1 MPDFEKED
9 KDEQIKWLIKLN
21 EDKTKTII
29 ELEKE
34 IQDLKRFIALREEY
48 K

>member
-1 MPDFEKED
+1 MPGFKKED
-9 KDEQIKWLIKLN
+9 KDSQIKWLIKLN
-21 EDKTKTII
+21 EDKTKKII

-34 IQDLKRFIALREEY
+34 IQDLKKFIVLREEY